1 MTQTQPLSITEM
13 VKDLEAERDA
23 LRARC
28 EAQEMVIARVR
39 SLVAALDQYAADH
52 GDSAAEPGDCAAEH
66 GDSAAEVPAPP
77 TRMEICASD
86 AAVAKP
92 ERAPKAPQAG
102 SPHARR
108 YTEADAR
115 EWLAELRAGQS
126 CADLW
131 RDRHVA
137 IDTVQRWIKRV
148 LPDAAFDNGRLVEA
162 GQLRPTSVRPGIFGD
177 TQGLEAG
184 ELLRA
189 GHSPEAV
196 AAAFGV
202 HVLQMRA
209 RLRNLEMDPDSG
221 RFLNR
226 PPEEDLLRE
235 RSSHASDDEE
245 AA

>member
-39 SLVAALDQYAADH
+39 SLVAALDQYAAD
-52 GDSAAEPGDCAAEH
+52 H